1 MIREIV
7 EVTENTFVL
16 KFPDELIGKKVEI
29 TASEIVENQPNPLST
44 EIPFNPDKLKDIQER
59 YDKLPRISH
68 ENYKFDRDEAN
79 NYE

>member
-7 EVTENTFVL
+7 EVTENIFVL

-44 EIPFNPDKLKDIQER
+44 EIPFNPDKLKDIQKR
-59 YDKLPRISH
+59 YSKLPRTSH
-68 ENYKFDRDEAN
+68 ENYKFDHDEAN

>member
-7 EVTENTFVL
+7 EVAEETIIL
-16 KFPDELIGKKVEI
+16 KLPKNLIGKKLEI
-29 TASEIVENQPNPLST
+29 IAYDITEQQNIVPA

>member
-7 EVTENTFVL
+7 ESAGNTFVL
-16 KFPDELIGKKVEI
+16 KFPNELIGKKVEI
-29 TASEIVENQPNPLST
+29 TASEIVEDQPTYIPT
-44 EIPFNPDKLKDIQER
+44 EIPFNPEKLQEINER
-59 YDKLPRISH
+59 YSKYPQISH

>member
-1 MIREIV
+1 NMIREIV

-29 TASEIVENQPNPLST
+29 TASEIVENQLNPLST

-68 ENYKFDRDEAN
+68 ENYKFDRERGQQL
-79 NYE
+79 

>member
-7 EVTENTFVL
+7 ESAGNTFVL

-29 TASEIVENQPNPLST
+29 TASEIVENQPNHLPT
-44 EIPFNPDKLKDIQER
+44 EIPFNVEKLKDIQER

-68 ENYKFDRDEAN
+68 ENYKFNRDEAN

>member
-7 EVTENTFVL
+7 ESAENTYVIN
-16 KFPDELIGKKVEI
+16 FPKELVGKKVEI
-29 TASEIVENQPNPLST
+29 TASEVVDQTRSKPT